1 MNCNNDV
8 GFRLFIMFLVC
19 MHIIVYRYMPCM
31 RFTICYYTRRFLINT
46 KDALTMSPWQQLDSF
61 GGTRIYLHDT
71 QLCHMLMWHLLWR
84 RVISYHVEHFTPC
97 GHISYLVDTF
107 PTMWTH
113 YCHVDT
119 FITLWTHF
127 LPCGHIL
134 KKGEVKSNVVKEGN
148 GYFNGG

>member
-84 RVISYHVEHFTPC
+84 RVISYHVDTFHTMWTHFLPC
-97 GHISYLVDTF
+97 GHISYHVDTLLSCGHVYHLVDTF

-113 YCHVDT
+113 
-119 FITLWTHF
+119 FE
-127 LPCGHIL
+127 
-134 KKGEVKSNVVKEGN
+134 KG
-148 GYFNGG
+148 GGEK